1 MNTFLNNTPLQ
12 LARQVL
18 AAAETEL
25 AALYRAQA
33 EDVVAVTITTR
44 SGKPLTVPVNRKK
57 GFNVCAQLIAAS
69 EARVSRLKVE
79 ALRQAVVDG
88 TDAAI
93 ELKNLERH
101 HAA

>member
-1 MNTFLNNTPLQ
+1 MLETSPLA

-18 AAAETEL
+18 AAAEAEL

-57 GFNVCAQLIAAS
+57 GHNVCAQLIAAS
-69 EARVSRLKVE
+69 ESRVARLKVE
-79 ALRQAVVDG
+79 MLRQTVVDG

-93 ELKNLERH
+93 TLKNLERN